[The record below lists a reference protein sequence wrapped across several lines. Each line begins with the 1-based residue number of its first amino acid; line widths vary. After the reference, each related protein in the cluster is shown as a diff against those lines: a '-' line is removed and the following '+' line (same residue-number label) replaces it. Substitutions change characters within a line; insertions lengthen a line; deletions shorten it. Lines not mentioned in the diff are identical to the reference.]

1 MFFLYN
7 ISIIFENKTYPM
19 KTIYLFLLFISISGI
34 AQNKKF
40 KSEVILETKLSCRA
54 ILVDDE
60 KVWMG
65 MDKGRYGFYDKKKD
79 TTIIKD
85 IQSVSRTTEFRSI
98 AGTKDAIFI
107 LAIGNP
113 AMLIRIDKNTLEET
127 VVYKEEHEKV
137 FYDSMQF
144 VDDLNGF
151 AMGDPIENCLAFLKT
166 TDGGKTWQKVNC
178 DVLPKVSE
186 GEAAF
191 ATSNTNLIVKG
202 KSIFMVSG
210 GKKSRVFV
218 SEDFGTTWNVYETPL
233 VQGET
238 MTGIFTADFY
248 NEKIGIIAGGNYEK
262 QDQNWANKA
271 ITKNGG
277 KTWKLIAEKEAFGYA
292 SCVQFFPNSKGKK
305 IVAVGGTGM
314 FYSDNFGKSWTKFS
328 EDKDFFTFRFESEK
342 VFYATGRNKL
352 VRFEIQ

>member
-1 MFFLYN
+1 
-7 ISIIFENKTYPM
+7 M
-19 KTIYLFLLFISISGI
+19 KTIYLFLLFISISAI

-40 KSEVILETKLSCRA
+40 NSEVILETKLSCRA

-65 MDKGRYGFYDKKKD
+65 MDKGRYGFYDIKKD
-79 TTIIKD
+79 TTILKEIP
-85 IQSVSRTTEFRSI
+85 SVSRTTEFRSI

-107 LAIGNP
+107 LSVGNP
-113 AMLIRIDKNTLEET
+113 AMLIRIDKKTLEET

-151 AMGDPIENCLAFLKT
+151 AMGDPIENCLAFIKT
-166 TDGGKTWQKVNC
+166 TDGGKSWQKVNC
-178 DVLPKVSE
+178 DVLPKVSD

-191 ATSNTNLIVKG
+191 ATSNTNLAIKG

-218 SEDFGTTWNVYETPL
+218 SNDLGATWNVYETPI

-248 NEKIGIIAGGNYEK
+248 NQKIGIIAGGNYMK

-277 KTWKLIAEKEAFGYA
+277 KTWKLIADKEAFGYA
-292 SCVQFFPNSKGKK
+292 SCVQFVPNSNGKK
-305 IVAVGGTGM
+305 LISVGGTGM
-314 FYSDNFGKSWTKFS
+314 FYSDDFGKSWTKFS
-328 EDKDFFTFRFESEK
+328 DDKDFFTFRFESEK

-352 VRFEIQ
+352 IRFEIE

>member
-1 MFFLYN
+1 
-7 ISIIFENKTYPM
+7 M
-19 KTIYLFLLFISISGI
+19 KTIYLFLLFISISAI

-40 KSEVILETKLSCRA
+40 NSDVILETKLSCRA

-79 TTIIKD
+79 TTIIKE
-85 IQSVSRTTEFRSI
+85 IQSVARTTEFRSI
-98 AGTKDAIFI
+98 AGTKEAIFI
-107 LAIGNP
+107 LAVGNP
-113 AMLIRIDKNTLEET
+113 AMLIRIDRKTLEET

-144 VDDLNGF
+144 VDNLNGF
-151 AMGDPIENCLAFLKT
+151 AMGDPIENCLAFIKT
-166 TDGGKTWQKVNC
+166 NDGGKTWQKVNC
-178 DVLPKVSE
+178 DILPKVAG

-191 ATSNTNLIVKG
+191 ASSNTNLIVKG

-218 SEDFGTTWNVYETPL
+218 SKDFGANWKVYETPI

-248 NEKIGIIAGGNYEK
+248 NEKLGIISGGNYEK

-292 SCVQFFPNSKGKK
+292 SCVQFLPNSNGKK
-305 IVAVGGTGM
+305 LISVGGTGM

-328 EDKDFFTFRFESEK
+328 DDKDFFTFRFESEK

>member
-1 MFFLYN
+1 
-7 ISIIFENKTYPM
+7 M
-19 KTIYLFLLFISISGI
+19 KKIYLFLLFISISAI

-40 KSEVILETKLSCRA
+40 NSDVILETKLSCRA
-54 ILVDDE
+54 IFVDDE
-60 KVWMG
+60 RVWMG

-79 TTIIKD
+79 TTIIKE
-85 IQSVSRTTEFRSI
+85 IPSVSRTTEFRSI

-107 LAIGNP
+107 LAVGNP
-113 AMLIRIDKNTLEET
+113 AMLIRIDKKTLEET

-144 VDDLNGF
+144 VDNLNGF
-151 AMGDPIENCLAFLKT
+151 AMGDPIENCLAFIKT
-166 TDGGKTWQKVNC
+166 NDGGKTWQKVNC

-191 ATSNTNLIVKG
+191 ATSNTNLTIKG

-218 SEDFGTTWNVYETPL
+218 SKDFGANWKVYETPI
-233 VQGET
+233 VEGET

-248 NEKIGIIAGGNYEK
+248 NEKLGIIAGGNYEK

-292 SCVQFFPNSKGKK
+292 SCVQFVPNSNGKK
-305 IVAVGGTGM
+305 LISVGGTGM
-314 FYSDNFGKSWTKFS
+314 FYSGDFGKTWSIFS
-328 EDKDFFTFRFESEK
+328 DDKDFFTFRFESEK

>member
-1 MFFLYN
+1 MKKIVAFIFF
-7 ISIIFENKTYPM
+7 T
-19 KTIYLFLLFISISGI
+19 SISLF
-34 AQNKKF
+34 AQNKNF
-40 KSEVILETKLSCRA
+40 KAEVILETKLSCRA
-54 ILVDDE
+54 ILVDEE

-79 TTIIKD
+79 TTIIKE
-85 IQSVSRTTEFRSI
+85 IKYVARTTEFRSI
-98 AGTKDAIFI
+98 AGTKEAIFI
-107 LAIGNP
+107 LSVGNP
-113 AMLIRIDKNTLEET
+113 AMLIRIDKKTLEKT
-127 VVYKEEHEKV
+127 VVYKEKHEKV

-151 AMGDPIENCLAFLKT
+151 AMGDPIENCLAFIKT
-166 TDGGKTWQKVNC
+166 NDGGKTWQKVNC

-191 ATSNTNLIVKG
+191 ATSNTNLTVKG

-218 SEDFGTTWNVYETPL
+218 SKDFGATWKVYETPI

-248 NEKIGIIAGGNYEK
+248 NEKLGIIAGGNYEK

-292 SCVQFFPNSKGKK
+292 SCVQFVPNSNGKQL
-305 IVAVGGTGM
+305 ISVGGTGM
-314 FYSDNFGKSWTKFS
+314 FCSADFGKSWTKFS
-328 EDKDFFTFRFESEK
+328 DDKDFFTFRFESEK